1 MKYLIGLSIGL
12 IIGIV
17 LFIIWKKIFG
27 KYLPMEDSVLLNVIC
42 AIGYFLVCMIIG
54 ALFAS
59 FNIYAI
65 FTGIALLFVALII
78 TYGFGIYY
86 KVISTKKINV

>member
-1 MKYLIGLSIGL
+1 MKYLIGLFIGL

-42 AIGYFLVCMIIG
+42 AIGYFLVCMIKMRC
-54 ALFAS
+54 LV
-59 FNIYAI
+59 N
-65 FTGIALLFVALII
+65 
-78 TYGFGIYY
+78 
-86 KVISTKKINV
+86 TKFLQV

>member
-1 MKYLIGLSIGL
+1 MKYLIGLFIGL

-17 LFIIWKKIFG
+17 LFIICKKIFG
-27 KYLPMEDSVLLNVIC
+27 KYLPMEDSVLLKVIC
-42 AIGYFLVCMIIG
+42 AIGYFLVCMISGTLIS
-54 ALFAS
+54 S

-65 FTGIALLFVALII
+65 FTGIALLLVALVI

-86 KVISTKKINV
+86 KVIATKNINV